1 MLKYCGITKKVTM
14 KKIYCV
20 ICGKYR
26 KLGKPKMS
34 YFLEKILVFCINC
47 SKCNNEDGTNIKED
61 EPIEILKILGL
72 IQNK

>member
-14 KKIYCV
+14 KKIY
-20 ICGKYR
+20 
-26 KLGKPKMS
+26 
-34 YFLEKILVFCINC
+34 CINC

-72 IQNK
+72 IQNT